1 MSFPRCLDATVQLSA
16 DLLPLYIGLPLAASA
31 NLLVRS
37 QLKPIRLST
46 TQLFDSSNFV
56 HITYSY
62 TIQFQLQL
70 PSTKAIS
77 CSSLAVVK
85 HVAVFPNFSL
95 SSTLNFFFPRM
106 YFFAEYL
113 VFSVHCK
120 FSACRLAFHSSSLS
134 FYISTALNFAV
145 YIASFG
151 IQGMLIFSIYSV
163 PPLVYCNLF
172 TLFLHMSS
180 ACVWFN
186 ELLANSFSITFSSF
200 PLFLSLNS
208 CLLLMRRTFV

>member
-1 MSFPRCLDATVQLSA
+1 MLPYSCLLIYCLS
-16 DLLPLYIGLPLAASA
+16 ISRLPLAASA

-70 PSTKAIS
+70 PSTEAIS
-77 CSSLAVVK
+77 LQSFSCSQARRCLPNFLLIFNVKFLLSQNVLLCRISSLQCSLQNFGVSSR
-85 HVAVFPNFSL
+85 FPLFFSIL
-95 SSTLNFFFPRM
+95 L
-106 YFFAEYL
+106 
-113 VFSVHCK
+113 
-120 FSACRLAFHSSSLS
+120 
-134 FYISTALNFAV
+134 YISTALNFAV